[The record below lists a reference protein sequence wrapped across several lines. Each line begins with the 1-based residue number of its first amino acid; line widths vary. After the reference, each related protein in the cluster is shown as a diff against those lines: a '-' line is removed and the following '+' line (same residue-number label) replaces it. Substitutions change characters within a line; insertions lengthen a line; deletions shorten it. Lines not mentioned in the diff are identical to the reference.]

1 MSFELA
7 GKVALVT
14 GASAGIGKAVSLEM
28 ARRGAKVI
36 VAARRQQAL
45 QAVVEEIKAMGG
57 DAIAIPTDMAD
68 TRQVEAL
75 ADKAIGCW
83 DRVDVLV
90 NNAGYG
96 QMGPIESLGDEAV
109 RQQFDVNVFG
119 LLTLTRALVPQMRQ
133 LGAGRIVNLSSVA
146 GKVSMPFMGI
156 YNASKFAVEAISDAL
171 RVELAPFNIK
181 VIVVE
186 PGPVTTEFFEVAE
199 RESLK
204 AVDTDTSPYG
214 QVLLEMKDGMID
226 TSAGMAW
233 TPEKTADKI
242 VGAIAARS
250 PSARYTAFN
259 GGKLALGLMTAMPT
273 QMSDRLYSQVF
284 KLHKL
289 APQGSEQ

>member
-1 MSFELA
+1 MYWSTMRA
-7 GKVALVT
+7 T
-14 GASAGIGKAVSLEM
+14 
-28 ARRGAKVI
+28 AK
-36 VAARRQQAL
+36 
-45 QAVVEEIKAMGG
+45 
-57 DAIAIPTDMAD
+57 
-68 TRQVEAL
+68 
-75 ADKAIGCW
+75 W
-83 DRVDVLV
+83 
-90 NNAGYG
+90 
-96 QMGPIESLGDEAV
+96 GPIESLADEAV

-181 VIVVE
+181 VIVIE
-186 PGPVTTEFFEVAE
+186 PGPVSTDFFKVAE
-199 RESLK
+199 RESLS
-204 AVDTDTSPYG
+204 AVDTDASPYG
-214 QVLLEMKDGMID
+214 EVLLEMKDGMLES
-226 TSAGMAW
+226 SASIAW

-259 GGKLALGLMTAMPT
+259 GGKLALGLMAAMPT
-273 QMSDRLYSQVF
+273 RMSDRLYSQAF

-289 APQGSEQ
+289 AQ